1 MFKILLVEDDL
12 DIQKLIVRELENE
25 FAVITATTAIE
36 AIHLTYAQTPDVII
50 LDINL
55 NEQHTGIDVAKIIN
69 DLKSCNVSIIFMS
82 SDESLLNKIDLRDIH
97 HVAKLKKPEAYKLLK
112 QIIYTHIDK
121 SKIYV
126 DIEKVLDKETESMI
140 EYLR

>member
-12 DIQKLIVRELENE
+12 NIQKLIVRNLEND
-25 FAVITATTAIE
+25 FVVITANTAIE
-36 AIHLTYAQTPDVII
+36 AIFLTYTQTPDIII

-55 NEQHTGIDVAKIIN
+55 NEDCTGIDVAKIIN
-69 DLKSCNVSIIFMS
+69 DLKSCNVSIIFIS
-82 SDESLLNKIDLRDIH
+82 SSEELLKSVDSQDIH
-97 HVAKLKKPEAYKLLK
+97 HVAKLKKPEAFKTLK
-112 QIIYTHIDK
+112 KTIYSFIDK

-140 EYLR
+140 QYLK